1 MVVLPVWVILV
12 LALIGTIVI
21 LVLLAQLQKQKDM
34 NADVEKTIVVYA
46 TISAVILGGFGVSS
60 YIYFTYNI
68 EYSTPF
74 IIIMSFINTFLSIV
88 ALASSTQQV
97 IHS

>member
-1 MVVLPVWVILV
+1 MVVLPVWIIVV
-12 LALIGTIVI
+12 LALIAVIVI
-21 LVLLAQLQKQKDM
+21 LVLLAQLQKQKEM
-34 NADVEKTIVVYA
+34 NSDIEKTIVIYA
-46 TISAVILGGFGVSS
+46 TVSAVVIAGLGVAC
-60 YIYFTYNI
+60 YIYFTYNM

-74 IIIMSFINTFLSIV
+74 IITMSFINTFLCIV

>member
-21 LVLLAQLQKQKDM
+21 LVLLGQLQKQKDM
-34 NADVEKTIVVYA
+34 NSEIEKTIVIYA
-46 TISAVILGGFGVSS
+46 TVSAVILGGLGVSS

-68 EYSTPF
+68 EHSTPF